1 MRLARDRPFHV
12 AISWRYAGKLGLNRV
27 PMTQAG
33 LVLSAVCEPA
43 SEEAQVLAAVDRA
56 MLGRTARDIARF
68 RLRVFP
74 AVASPLPST
83 HLSLLT
89 LHATGAFLIEFTT
102 IIKVTVGDLGEC
114 ISYSALGRRTPITL
128 PAGAESPTATA
139 LGVANQIERAF
150 NPWRTQDSR
159 PFDGAL
165 ERLSSA
171 IVSADRVLMK
181 WLLDNRRAAL
191 AAAADMDPYF
201 ETRANDATEE
211 LYRENY
217 TIDTGVN
224 VWLRGSS
231 VLCTVEDHE
240 LAGWTEHLVKVSGMP
255 VPDATLVPRY
265 VSAHYIAFLEWALL
279 EVATAEHFLRWYEE
293 TGSRTSSGKS
303 GIMRSEVL
311 DSTLTLRDF
320 PKDMPHGVRLFNKV
334 RDNWSL
340 EETYARIDRRKEA
353 IESVASVRAQ
363 ARQDLAA
370 QIIGI
375 LALSIVGD
383 ALATALLSHWNW
395 NPESDKWMAGRIIGL
410 SVGPVLAMFFVLPSI
425 LGYLGRSARTV
436 SRLFRSKISIW
447 RNKRKSA

>member
-1 MRLARDRPFHV
+1 MKLARDRQFYI
-12 AISWRYAGKLGLNRV
+12 AISWRYAGKLGLNCV
-27 PMTQAG
+27 PMSEVG
-33 LVLSAVCEPA
+33 LVLSSVCEPL
-43 SEEAQVLAAVDRA
+43 SEEAQVLAAVDKA

-68 RLRVFP
+68 RLLAFP
-74 AVASPLPST
+74 GVTCPLPSA

-89 LHATGAFLIEFTT
+89 LHSTGAFLIEFTT
-102 IIKVTVGDLGEC
+102 IIKLTANNLGEC

-128 PAGAESPTATA
+128 PPGVESPTSAA
-139 LGVANQIERAF
+139 LSVANQVERAF
-150 NPWRTQDSR
+150 DPWRTQDSR
-159 PFDGAL
+159 PFDGSL

-171 IVSADRVLMK
+171 IVSADQGLMK

-191 AAAADMDPYF
+191 AAAADMDPYY
-201 ETRANDATEE
+201 ETRADNATEE
-211 LYRENY
+211 LYQENY
-217 TIDTGVN
+217 SIDTGVN

-231 VLCTVEDHE
+231 VLCTVENRE
-240 LAGWTEHLVKVSGMP
+240 LAGWTEHLVKVSGIP
-255 VPDATLVPRY
+255 VTGATLVPRY

-293 TGSRTSSGKS
+293 TGSKTSSSKS

-320 PKDMPHGVRLFNKV
+320 PKDMRHGVRLFSKV

-353 IESVASVRAQ
+353 IESVASVRAR

-395 NPESDKWMAGRIIGL
+395 NPESDKWMAVRIIGL
-410 SVGPVLAMFFVLPSI
+410 SVGPVLAMFLVLPSS
-425 LGYLGRSARTV
+425 LSLLVRSVRTTR
-436 SRLFRSKISIW
+436 RLFRGKISIW
-447 RNKRKSA
+447 RNKRKAT